1 MIINGIE
8 VGGGGTASGSSGTS
22 GASGTSGVSGTAGT
36 SGSSGITQINVD
48 GGSANSIYGGIP
60 VINGGG
66 A

>member
-1 MIINGIE
+1 MIINGVE
-8 VGGGGTASGSSGTS
+8 VGGGTASGS
-22 GASGTSGVSGTAGT
+22 SGTSGVSGTAGT